1 MPKSKFQALIF
12 SIKETRNQLISNE
25 ISVEEAEVIFNK
37 LLAEYNEIKKS
48 SENDDFSSYLN
59 NILK

>member
-12 SIKETRNQLISNE
+12 SIKEARSQLISKE
-25 ISVEEAEVIFNK
+25 ISIEEAEMIFNK

-48 SENDDFSSYLN
+48 SENDDFNSFMSK
-59 NILK
+59 ILK